1 MAITKI
7 QSESVNL
14 TDNFAFTGTVTG
26 AGGITQADVQ
36 YYSGTNSISATT
48 NTTLASWSGQTT
60 STFGN
65 IGTRMTHSSGVWTF
79 PTTGIYLVQLHLYL
93 YTPSSDVQYVTNNM
107 YGTLNNGSSWT
118 NRASD
123 DISIKLVGS
132 AQTYTSNQLFCQFDC
147 TDTSTDKMYFAVYG
161 TSAFKVANN
170 QTNTYASFIRLGD
183 T

>member
-7 QSESVNL
+7 QSESLNL
-14 TDNFAFTGTVTG
+14 ADDYTFTGDIVG

-93 YTPSSDVQYVTNNM
+93 YVPSSDVQFVTNNM

-118 NRASD
+118 SRASD